1 MGKRNKKKLRK
12 VMRSQM
18 GAQSVETAATPSTDG
33 HEPVS
38 EPTKEVKPQEVK
50 KPEDIAETHETKKEI
65 RKILITYSIL
75 ILAIVAIYLIN
86 TKTDIILKAGEFIVS
101 KLNLIV

>member
-1 MGKRNKKKLRK
+1 
-12 VMRSQM
+12 MRSQI
-18 GAQSVETAATPSTDG
+18 GA
-33 HEPVS
+33 EPVAVAAAPSSGGQEAVS
-38 EPTKEVKPQEVK
+38 ESIKEVKPQEVK

-101 KLNLIV
+101 KLNLTV